1 MKETNHRSDL
11 QDLRLANSQQRWAIL
26 GLIVILVLLTFKVM
40 GKEHT
45 TVLEPPSRAMAIGM
59 TGDRVDA
66 NWLTEMGLFIAES
79 MLDLTPQSYEVSQA
93 QVLKWTHPSL
103 HGDLQQR
110 MTVQAKRL
118 VDANATTSFWPNQVA
133 PDVDNQRVVL
143 LGQLDTMVNG
153 MRTSRQTVAY
163 RADFQAKNG
172 RVLLKAWEEVPADD
186 PWLVKAMQLADRA
199 ERDAKG
205 KKK

>member
-11 QDLRLANSQQRWAIL
+11 QELRLANSQQRWAIL
-26 GLIVILVLLTFKVM
+26 GLILIVGLLVFKVM

-45 TVLEPPSRAMAIGM
+45 VVLEPPSRAMAIGM

-66 NWLTEMGLFIAES
+66 NWLTDMGLFIAES
-79 MLDLTPQSYEVSQA
+79 MLDLTPQSY
-93 QVLKWTHPSL
+93 PSL

-118 VDANATTSFWPNQVA
+118 VEANATTSFWPNQVA

-186 PWLVKAMQLADRA
+186 PWLVKAMQLAERA

-205 KKK
+205 KTK